1 MTFFMILWGVIAIAA
16 IFVEAFTAELIS
28 IWFTPAAIIAM
39 LLAFFNVA
47 IWIQLVVFLVSV
59 VLMLLLFRYL
69 LKKHLKF
76 KPNATTNYDSLIG
89 EKAIVIV
96 PINNIAAQGQ
106 VKVKGQVWSA
116 KSKDPNLTIDV
127 DTLVTVV
134 AIEGV
139 KLVCEL

>member
-59 VLMLLLFRYL
+59 ILMLLLFRYL

-76 KPNATTNYDSLIG
+76 KPNATTNCDSLIG

-116 KSKDPNLTIDV
+116 KSKDPAITIEV
-127 DTLVTVV
+127 DSLVTVV